1 MGIDPLRLTI
11 AIVPLAAYA
20 LVLGMI
26 NLRRRPLVVSG
37 GCDLCA
43 LGIALT
49 GIAFIGPIELFR
61 PEAATAEMGN
71 YIWLALVVF
80 YWLTLSLVM
89 LLARPRIV
97 IYNIGPEELH
107 SVLAETSARLDPEAR
122 WAGNHLSLPRL
133 GVQLHLDGL
142 DFMRNV
148 SLAASGGRQ
157 NLEGWRRLARELT
170 ASLTGVRV
178 KSNPRAIGFLL
189 AAAGLLA
196 LSVSQMLQHPVE
208 LAQAIREVL
217 AY

>member
-1 MGIDPLRLTI
+1 
-11 AIVPLAAYA
+11 
-20 LVLGMI
+20 
-26 NLRRRPLVVSG
+26 
-37 GCDLCA
+37 

-133 GVQLHLDGL
+133 GVQLHLDSL